1 MHYYIAR
8 TRTTCTAH
16 KVDSKNICVLL
27 SSHCF
32 YCLKNVLVQQ
42 CPHKGHIG
50 NPSTLVNSNTRGTSL
65 NPKKQL
71 LNITMQSATTTL
83 IQVGK
88 GWNTGGVYR
97 LQDTQSTSLKQ
108 ISRLSCLSWSKP
120 SSLFPTELT
129 FSLALPLQSHHTFTT
144 MLCLGFELEVPTH
157 AGQATPAHT
166 YLGLI
171 PELGYAKSIKYW
183 LNDRMA
189 ELFY

>member
-1 MHYYIAR
+1 
-8 TRTTCTAH
+8 
-16 KVDSKNICVLL
+16 
-27 SSHCF
+27 
-32 YCLKNVLVQQ
+32 
-42 CPHKGHIG
+42 
-50 NPSTLVNSNTRGTSL
+50 
-65 NPKKQL
+65 
-71 LNITMQSATTTL
+71 MQSATTTL

-97 LQDTQSTSLKQ
+97 LQDTQSTSFKQ

-171 PELGYAKSIKYW
+171 PELGYAKSRKYW

-189 ELFY
+189 ELFYWLYASGRHHLSAWMAYFRPRWSKQRRKIIESKKKQCTFP